1 MKRNSIHNVN
11 NAKKKNI
18 ASNRS
23 KPTTRQESSL
33 QYEILN
39 SEINLLLR
47 SINMNF
53 DFKNFRKAKLQSIE
67 IVIIFFIK
75 NIFNSIVFFSIKKGI
90 I

>member
-1 MKRNSIHNVN
+1 MKRNSVLND
-11 NAKKKNI
+11 KKKNV
-18 ASNRS
+18 ASNRP

-53 DFKNFRKAKLQSIE
+53 DFKNFRKTKLLPLE

-75 NIFNSIVFFSIKKGI
+75 YIFNSIVFCPIKKRI